1 MTSQQEIGKCWWRYT
16 NNGGRYKT
24 CEANQYKK
32 GNRSAPPREA
42 SRLTPEQFVDKMGV
56 DYSEMT
62 KAQKNEYHRLDMAQ
76 RRKEERMAVAKILVQ
91 RQKNRQKKKNKKKST
106 L

>member
-16 NNGGRYKT
+16 NQGQRYKT

-32 GNRSAPPREA
+32 GQGKQQREA
-42 SRLTPEQFVDKMGV
+42 QRLTPEEFVKKIGV
-56 DYSEMT
+56 DYSDMK

-76 RRKEERMAVAKILVQ
+76 RRAEERKIVNQIAQQ
-91 RQKNRQKKKNKKKST
+91 RIKARKKKQNKKKPI
-106 L
+106 LN